1 MSEIDRRPVERPAS
15 FHLRN
20 GNNAHFAW
28 FLIVMSK
35 SNRSVIYRLAL
46 VGLATASTTACMHS
60 AADSPIIAKAELS
73 NAQGQPSGTVVIR
86 NGRGGPVMLV
96 DATGLAAGVYGMH
109 FHQTGKCETPGF
121 TTAGGH
127 WNPESRKHGLSSAN
141 GAHAG
146 DLPNLEINS
155 NDKATVTVSLDSS
168 LLDGAKSL
176 FDSDGA
182 AIIIHARPDDN
193 MTDPSGN
200 SGDRILCGVL
210 QSQSK

>member
-1 MSEIDRRPVERPAS
+1 
-15 FHLRN
+15 
-20 GNNAHFAW
+20 
-28 FLIVMSK
+28 MSK

-60 AADSPIIAKAELS
+60 GADSPIIAKAELS
-73 NAQGQPSGTVVIR
+73 NAQGQPSGSVVIR
-86 NGRGGPVMLV
+86 SGTGGPVMLV

-121 TTAGGH
+121 ITAGGH
-127 WNPESRKHGLSSAN
+127 WNPVGRQHGLSNAS

-146 DLPNLEINS
+146 DLPNLEINL
-155 NDKATVTVSLDSS
+155 NDRAAVTVPLDDSLFN
-168 LLDGAKSL
+168 GAQSL

-182 AIIIHARPDDN
+182 AIIIHARADDN

-210 QSQSK
+210 QAQSK

>member
-1 MSEIDRRPVERPAS
+1 MDT
-15 FHLRN
+15 FN
-20 GNNAHFAW
+20 
-28 FLIVMSK
+28 K
-35 SNRSVIYRLAL
+35 SIIFRLAL
-46 VGLATASTTACMHS
+46 VGMVVALTTACTHTP
-60 AADSPIIAKAELS
+60 ADSPIIAKAELS
-73 NAQGQPSGTVVIR
+73 NAQGQPSGSVVIR
-86 NGRGGPVMLV
+86 SGTGRPAMLV
-96 DATGLAAGVYGMH
+96 NATGLAAGVYGMH

-127 WNPESRKHGLSSAN
+127 WNPVGRQHGLSNAN

-155 NDKATVTVSLDSS
+155 NDKAAITVPLDPSLFN
-168 LLDGAKSL
+168 GAQSL

-182 AIIIHARPDDN
+182 AIIIHARADDN

-210 QSQSK
+210 QAQSK